1 MARSAADRV
10 LTLARNK
17 GVLRAREL
25 EQLGIARTTLTRL
38 EQQGQLQRV
47 GRGLYV
53 RADADPSE
61 HHTLAQVTKRVPH
74 GVICLLSALQFHE
87 LTTQVPHEVWLA
99 IANKARKPTA
109 DWPPLRIV
117 RFSERA
123 LLEDVERRVI
133 ENVPVKITSPARTV
147 VDCFK
152 YRSQVGLDVA
162 LEALRDY
169 LRSRSRDVDALWCAA
184 RLQRVAGVIRPY
196 LEALA

>member
-10 LTLARNK
+10 LTLARAK

-25 EQLGIARTTLTRL
+25 EPLGIARATLTRL

-47 GRGLYV
+47 GRGMYI
-53 RADADPSE
+53 RADAEPGE
-61 HHTLAQVTKRVPH
+61 HHTLVEATKRVPH

-99 IANKARKPTA
+99 IANKARKPRT
-109 DWPPLRIV
+109 DWPPLRTV
-117 RFSERA
+117 RFAERA
-123 LLEDVERRVI
+123 LIEDVDRHVI

-162 LEALRDY
+162 LEAMRDY
-169 LRSRSRDVDALWCAA
+169 LRSRSRDTDALWRAA
-184 RLQRVAGVIRPY
+184 SLQRVTNVIRPY

>member
-1 MARSAADRV
+1 V
-10 LTLARNK
+10 
-17 GVLRAREL
+17 
-25 EQLGIARTTLTRL
+25 
-38 EQQGQLQRV
+38 
-47 GRGLYV
+47 
-53 RADADPSE
+53 DAEPSE
-61 HHTLAQVTKRVPH
+61 HHTLAEVTKRVPH

-99 IANKARKPTA
+99 IANKARKPSA

-133 ENVPVKITSPARTV
+133 ENVPVTITSPARTV

-169 LRSRSRDVDALWCAA
+169 LQSRSRDMDTLWRAA
-184 RLQRVAGVIRPY
+184 RLQRVTRVIQPY
-196 LEALA
+196 LEALT

>member
-1 MARSAADRV
+1 MTRSAADRV

-53 RADADPSE
+53 RVDAEPSE
-61 HHTLAQVTKRVPH
+61 HHTLAEVTKRVPH
-74 GVICLLSALQFHE
+74 GVTCLLSALQFHE

-99 IANKARKPTA
+99 IANKARKPSA

-123 LLEDVERRVI
+123 LLEDVERPVI
-133 ENVPVKITSPARTV
+133 ENVPVTITSPARTV

-169 LRSRSRDVDALWCAA
+169 LQSRSRDMDRLWRAA
-184 RLQRVAGVIRPY
+184 RLQRVTRVIQPY
-196 LEALA
+196 LEALT